1 MSRPVVHKHRPI
13 GNGHSVPS
21 RAKVSSPP
29 RRDRTAPPTVQPEA
43 AGQTLVEFALVLV
56 VSMVVT
62 VGLLD
67 GLRVIFYYSQI
78 QEAARQ
84 GARWGAVQV
93 ARAVTSD
100 GAQTVGGTFG
110 VQGNESGTY
119 CDPAP
124 SASCN
129 YSLQSSLSVSSTN
142 PITPTIVGATIR
154 AANAVSLSQATIRID
169 TGIPTTAEIS
179 QTDPL
184 FTNSAVTVTVS
195 YPFKPLLGMVFG
207 GVSIPLKGS
216 SSMLHE

>member
-1 MSRPVVHKHRPI
+1 
-13 GNGHSVPS
+13 VPS
-21 RAKVSSPP
+21 RAKVPFPP
-29 RRDRTAPPTVQPEA
+29 RSGRTVHRTTQPEA
-43 AGQTLVEFALVLV
+43 AGQTIVEFALVLV
-56 VSMVVT
+56 AFMLVT

-78 QEAARQ
+78 QEAARE

-100 GAQTVGGTFG
+100 GSQTVGGTFG
-110 VQGNESGTY
+110 VQGNEPGTY

-124 SASCN
+124 SSSCT
-129 YSLQSSLSVSSTN
+129 YSLQNSLSVLSTN
-142 PITPTIVGATIR
+142 AITPTIVGATIR
-154 AANAVSLSQATIRID
+154 AANAVSLSQATITID

-184 FTNSAVTVTVS
+184 FTNNAVTVTVS

-207 GVSIPLKGS
+207 GISIPLRGS

>member
-1 MSRPVVHKHRPI
+1 
-13 GNGHSVPS
+13 VP
-21 RAKVSSPP
+21 SPP
-29 RRDRTAPPTVQPEA
+29 RSRRAVHRTAQPEA
-43 AGQTLVEFALVLV
+43 AGQSLVEFALVLV
-56 VSMVVT
+56 VFMLVT

-100 GAQTVGGTFG
+100 GSQTVGGTFG
-110 VQGNESGTY
+110 VQGNEPGMY
-119 CDPAP
+119 CDLAP
-124 SASCN
+124 PSSCN
-129 YSLQSSLSVSSTN
+129 YSLQNSLVLSSTN

-154 AANAVSLSQATIRID
+154 AANAVSLSQATITID